1 MSPLHPPHLH
11 FRKLKKR
18 ARAAI
23 GSGSGSGSHHPAAKA
38 RKGLAAILYK
48 LRDVH
53 RPPSSPPS
61 PSPSPSTPHHR
72 QLCYPPAPST
82 WPWPSC
88 RHPRTSSFRA
98 RPGDAAAVVYRTAN
112 TVYDTPSEHFMR
124 RPSVDE
130 ASCSGRN
137 SFAVSG
143 QAAVD
148 REPEAEERKELRL
161 RETAVVCGVRSER
174 LFFEPAGAGFF
185 SPTQVMHSGDA
196 WQDRRH
202 HHGRGRRG
210 RRSDHRAGRQD
221 RAEAGRLLRAEGW
234 RGGGI
239 NGVGGPVRRLPSVH
253 GGDGGGARSAGLG
266 GPGGAPGVVPQ
277 AQRQGRPRRHR
288 GRLRGPAREPGDPAE
303 SVPAVA
309 VAVVVVHNFRGLLV
323 GHLRRR
329 REVLI
334 RNSF

>member
-23 GSGSGSGSHHPAAKA
+23 GSGSGSHRPATKA
-38 RKGLAAILYK
+38 RKGLAAILHK

-72 QLCYPPAPST
+72 QLCYPPPPST

-98 RPGDAAAVVYRTAN
+98 RPEDAAAVVYRTAN

-124 RPSVDE
+124 RPSLDE

-137 SFAVSG
+137 SFAVSV

-161 RETAVVCGVRSER
+161 RETAVVRGVRSER
-174 LFFEPAGAGFF
+174 LFFEPAGAEFF
-185 SPTQVMHSGDA
+185 SPTQAETLGKTEDITTDA
-196 WQDRRH
+196 
-202 HHGRGRRG
+202 
-210 RRSDHRAGRQD
+210 A
-221 RAEAGRLLRAEGW
+221 AEDEEATT
-234 RGGGI
+234 
-239 NGVGGPVRRLPSVH
+239 
-253 GGDGGGARSAGLG
+253 
-266 GPGGAPGVVPQ
+266 
-277 AQRQGRPRRHR
+277 
-288 GRLRGPAREPGDPAE
+288 
-303 SVPAVA
+303 VPAGKTEQKPA
-309 VAVVVVHNFRGLLV
+309 DYSELKAGAVVVSMESEDPYGDFRASMAEMVAAHGLRDWEGLEELLAWYLKLNAKGVHGVIVGAFVDLLV
-323 GHLRRR
+323 GLATPPSPSLPSQSPSSSCITF
-329 REVLI
+329 EDY
-334 RNSF
+334 SSATFDDEEKC